1 MHAGIC
7 RAREEA
13 LSVPMN
19 ATKKLRVVFV
29 LEDLCF
35 GGTQRQTLQLAQRLD
50 RERFEPVIV
59 SLMGETDLDDEARAS
74 NIELHHMGRGRE
86 VDLIFFLR
94 LLPLLNKLDCDIVV
108 PCMARPNIWA
118 RIWGRWLKRTIGK
131 PFGVVGTVRGGGA
144 PDRQHERFLWRYAD
158 HIVCNSAALVSH
170 MKELGADPNVL
181 SCIPN
186 GVDTERFAPA
196 ATPPS
201 ARHPL
206 VVCVARLCEDKDHE
220 TLVHAFEKVYSEFG
234 RARLRIVGDG
244 PWAEKVKQLVA
255 STTAQY
261 GTEIVP
267 GTADIRPHL
276 AEAQVFALSSIR
288 EGQPNVLLEA
298 MAAGLPIVAT
308 NVGGI
313 PELVEDGVNGFLSR
327 PKDPGLLADN
337 LLRVLKNPQI
347 ADEMGRAN
355 RQKAL
360 DQFSFAAMVGAHEA
374 VFERLCKA
382 GQEEPAAQEA

>member
-1 MHAGIC
+1 M
-7 RAREEA
+7 
-13 LSVPMN
+13 V
-19 ATKKLRVVFV
+19 T
-29 LEDLCF
+29 
-35 GGTQRQTLQLAQRLD
+35 
-50 RERFEPVIV
+50 
-59 SLMGETDLDDEARAS
+59 LMGETDLDDEARAS
-74 NIELHHMGRGRE
+74 GIELHHMGRGRE
-86 VDLIFFLR
+86 VDPIFFLR
-94 LLPLLNKLDCDIVV
+94 LLPLLKRLDCDVVV

-118 RIWGRWLKRTIGK
+118 RIWGRWLRRTLGK
-131 PFGVVGTVRGGGA
+131 PCGVVATVRGGGA
-144 PDRQHERFLWRYAD
+144 PDRQHERFLWRCAD
-158 HIVCNSAALVSH
+158 HIVCNSEALVRH
-170 MKELGADPNVL
+170 MKELGADEGVL

-186 GVDTERFAPA
+186 GVDTGRFVPA
-196 ATPPS
+196 DTPPS
-201 ARHPL
+201 ARDPL

-220 TLVHAFEKVYSEFG
+220 TLVHAFEKVHAEFG

-244 PWAEKVKQLVA
+244 PLAGKVRELVG

-327 PKDPGLLADN
+327 PKDVGMFADN
-337 LLRVLKNPQI
+337 LLRVLKKPQI
-347 ADEMGRAN
+347 ADEMGRNN
-355 RQKAL
+355 REKAL
-360 DQFSFAAMVGAHEA
+360 DRFSFAAMVGAHEA
-374 VFERLCKA
+374 IFERLA
-382 GQEEPAAQEA
+382 MSVPGARSGESRHA